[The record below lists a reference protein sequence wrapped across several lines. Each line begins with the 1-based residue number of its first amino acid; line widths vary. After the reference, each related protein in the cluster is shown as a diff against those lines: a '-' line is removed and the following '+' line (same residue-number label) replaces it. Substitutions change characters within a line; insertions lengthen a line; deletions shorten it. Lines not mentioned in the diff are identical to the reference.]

1 MGGDRAGHDEPL
13 QEDFW
18 EQVAKPYGY
27 ERPMRH
33 ELRAK
38 GYRSLDAYKVQVGT
52 TRALKSEIETLEGRE
67 GQGEAYGAIT
77 AKREL
82 DGALEQLRVESMSS
96 GCRERQGR

>member
-1 MGGDRAGHDEPL
+1 MTAQGTMSRL

-33 ELRAK
+33 ELRSK

-52 TRALKSEIETLEGRE
+52 TRALKSEIETLEGARDK
-67 GQGEAYGAIT
+67 AKHGAIT

-82 DGALEQLRVESMSS
+82 DGLEQLRLRAMSNWAP
-96 GCRERQGR
+96 

>member
-1 MGGDRAGHDEPL
+1 MSRL

-27 ERPMRH
+27 ERPLRH

-52 TRALKSEIETLEGRE
+52 TRALKSEIP
-67 GQGEAYGAIT
+67 
-77 AKREL
+77 
-82 DGALEQLRVESMSS
+82 
-96 GCRERQGR
+96 RQARRR

>member
-1 MGGDRAGHDEPL
+1 MTAQGTMSRL

-52 TRALKSEIETLEGRE
+52 TRALKSEIETLEVARDKAKHGANSQVPKSSRVN
-67 GQGEAYGAIT
+67 AAMRDYGA
-77 AKREL
+77 AWS
-82 DGALEQLRVESMSS
+82 ALAQI
-96 GCRERQGR
+96 